1 MRVLKTSA
9 PVLMAAVCLSLT
21 ACDPISTDA
30 DAVSTASADSA
41 TPTNEPTNEGAGSG
55 SADESPAKPAGEEE
69 DTDQTPSC
77 DIRQLEFGTG
87 KKGTGM
93 VTITMVNT
101 GGSCQLY
108 GFPVVV
114 AQSQYGSGKLN
125 HTDENSIHDNDR
137 PSPVSLQTGD
147 RAVFEIHYTPNE
159 TGGSGI
165 TYDRVSIAMPND
177 DSGRSE
183 TLAVSINEP
192 VQDDVQPMFVTPF
205 SLI

>member
-1 MRVLKTSA
+1 MQVLKTSA

-21 ACDPISTDA
+21 ACDPNSTGA
-30 DAVSTASADSA
+30 DTVSTASADSA
-41 TPTNEPTNEGAGSG
+41 THTSEGAGSG
-55 SADESPAKPAGEEE
+55 SADGSPTQPTGGEE
-69 DTDQTPSC
+69 DTDRTPSC

-87 KKGTGM
+87 EKGYGEF
-93 VTITMVNT
+93 TITMLNT
-101 GGSCQLY
+101 GDSCQLY

-114 AQSQYGSGKLN
+114 AQSQYGSEKLN
-125 HTDENSIHDNDR
+125 QTHEDSIHDNDR

-147 RAVFEIHYTPNE
+147 RAQFSIHYTPNK

-165 TYDRVSIAMPND
+165 TWDRVSIGMPND

-192 VQDDVQPMFVTPF
+192 VQDDIDPMFVSPF
-205 SLI
+205 ALS